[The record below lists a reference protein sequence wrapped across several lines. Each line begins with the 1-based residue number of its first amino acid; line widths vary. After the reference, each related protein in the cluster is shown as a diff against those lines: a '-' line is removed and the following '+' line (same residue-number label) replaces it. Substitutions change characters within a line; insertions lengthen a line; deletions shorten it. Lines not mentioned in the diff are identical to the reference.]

1 MKRGFYPKL
10 AFSGIAKNKKIYVPY
25 LLTCIGMVMMYYIIC
40 FLSTNENVAGVRGGD
55 MMQMILSLGI
65 GVIGV
70 FAAVFLF
77 YTNSFLMRNRKK
89 EFGLYNILGMGK
101 WNIMRMLIWES
112 LILWAIS
119 IVGGLALGILFS
131 KAAELIMVRT
141 LGAKATF
148 TFSIGADAVVSSIFV
163 FAAIFFVIL
172 LRAVWQIHLSKPV
185 ELLKGDQV
193 GEKPPK
199 ANFVLAFLG
208 IAVLAGA
215 YYLALTIQNAVDAL
229 TLFFVAVIMVIIA
242 TYILFIAGSV
252 VFCRLLQK
260 NKKYYY
266 KTNHFISVS
275 SMTYRMKR
283 NGAGLASICILSTMV
298 LVMLSSTSC
307 LWVGSED
314 SLGRRYPRD
323 IIINTQTI
331 DESALS
337 VVDEVVEQTLA
348 EQGLAKENVLRYR
361 YLNLTGF
368 MADDSVVFDQD
379 KIERFSIADS
389 GRIRQIIFVP
399 IEDYNRMLGD
409 NISLKEDEVMLY
421 HASDNEQY
429 TYSYL
434 ELEGLGPMRV
444 AGSVTYFVEN
454 GTSAAMVV
462 PSIYVFVKD
471 VSIIEHMYAY
481 QQELFGEFQSFTH
494 DYYGFDLSTDDE
506 AKLQLEE
513 TLRAALREIGI
524 QNKNAPSI
532 RIEGLVSERGSF
544 YALNAGIFFLGILLG
559 IVFIAGAVL
568 IMYYKQVTEG
578 YEDKDKFEI
587 LKKVGMRRGEIKK
600 SINSQVLTVFF
611 MPLIA
616 AGIHTAFAFPLVRQL
631 LMLFQ
636 LYNTKLFLFVT
647 LASFILFAVFYTI
660 VYLLTSKVYYSIVSG
675 SKKE

>member
-1 MKRGFYPKL
+1 MKFGFYPKL

-40 FLSTNENVAGVRGGD
+40 FLSANESVAAIRGGD
-55 MMQMILSLGI
+55 MMQMILSIGI

-77 YTNSFLMRNRKK
+77 YTNTFLMRNRKK

-101 WNIMRMLIWES
+101 WNIMRVLIWES
-112 LILWAIS
+112 LILWVIS
-119 IVGGLALGILFS
+119 IAGGLALGILFS
-131 KAAELIMVRT
+131 KAAELMMVRT
-141 LGAKATF
+141 LGAEATF
-148 TFSIGADAVVSSIFV
+148 TFAVGTQAVVSSV
-163 FAAIFFVIL
+163 LLFAGIFFVIL

-185 ELLKGDQV
+185 EMLKGDQV

-199 ANFVLAFLG
+199 ANFLLAFLG
-208 IAVLAGA
+208 LAVLAGA
-215 YYLALTIQNAVDAL
+215 YYLALTIQNAIDAL

-266 KTNHFISVS
+266 QTNHFISVS
-275 SMTYRMKR
+275 SMAYRMKR

-298 LVMLSSTSC
+298 LVMLSATSC

-314 SLGRRYPRD
+314 SLKRRYPRD
-323 IIINTQTI
+323 IIIDTQTF
-331 DESALS
+331 DEQALRDVDA
-337 VVDEVVEQTLA
+337 VVDRVLTEQ
-348 EQGLAKENVLRYR
+348 EIIPKNVMRYR
-361 YLNLTGF
+361 YLNLTGLV
-368 MADDSVVFDQD
+368 ADDSVIFD
-379 KIERFSIADS
+379 KEKLESFSMTDS
-389 GRIRQIIFVP
+389 GNVRQIIFVP
-399 IEDYNRMLGD
+399 IEDYNRMLGA
-409 NISLKEDEVMLY
+409 NESLDENEVMLY
-421 HASDNEQY
+421 SASEHDKY

-434 ELEGLGPMRV
+434 DLEGLGQMKV
-444 AGSVTYFVEN
+444 AGRVEHFIEN
-454 GTSAAMVV
+454 GSSAVMVV
-462 PSIYVFVKD
+462 PSIYVFVRD
-471 VSIIEHMYAY
+471 ISVVEHMYAY
-481 QQELFGEFQSFTH
+481 QQEVFGENQSFAH
-494 DYYGFDLSTDDE
+494 DYYGFDVQADDQT
-506 AKLQLEE
+506 KLQLEE
-513 TLRAALREIGI
+513 TLRAALREMGI
-524 QNKNAPSI
+524 QNKNAPSM

-559 IVFIAGAVL
+559 LVFTAGAVL

-578 YEDKDKFEI
+578 YEDKDKFTI
-587 LKKVGMRRGEIKK
+587 LQKVGMRRKEIKK

-636 LYNTKLFLFVT
+636 LYNTKLFLFVS
-647 LASFILFAVFYTI
+647 LAAFFLFAVFYTI

-675 SKKE
+675 GKRE